1 MAANVP
7 SLALYFMPPAPK
19 PPSGVPVVA
28 VHLQFVEVVE
38 SLA

>member
-19 PPSGVPVVA
+19 PPSGVPVVP
-28 VHLQFVEVVE
+28 FTF
-38 SLA
+38 SSSKS